1 MEANHIPLIMQRLDK
16 IVAEDRIRKYSTAL
30 IVKIIVIL
38 KIYVVS
44 YRSSRYFFNNH
55 REFMELLNITD
66 IPNFR
71 TLSYRS
77 LRIDWHLIN
86 SSIIDIINP
95 YNDSAAVDSSVVKPC
110 RDTTAQR
117 RRKNRKYKY
126 PESSWGY
133 STMGYE
139 YGRKVHAS
147 IDTDSLSVMEWKI
160 TTASVYDKT
169 IALPMIDSV
178 RNYSYILMDAAY
190 DSSDVYDYIFENTQ
204 AMPVI
209 DTNRRR
215 GIVED
220 RLTFNRKLGIALRK
234 KESSRYKLR
243 WEIERTFS
251 ILKEILEMEY
261 IWYVK
266 HRNYDIDIGE
276 IIVAYNC
283 IVMAN
288 KITGISG
295 RKIMYIV
302 S

>member
-1 MEANHIPLIMQRLDK
+1 MAANQIPLIMERLDK
-16 IVAEDRIRKYSTAL
+16 IVTEDRARKYSNAL

-38 KIYVVS
+38 RIYRIS

-55 REFMELLNITD
+55 REFMELLDITD
-66 IPNFR
+66 IPNFK

-77 LRIDWHLIN
+77 LRIDWHYIN
-86 SSIIDIINP
+86 SAIVDIINP
-95 YNDSAAVDSSVVKPC
+95 ENDNAAIDSSIVKTC
-110 RDTTAQR
+110 KDATAQR
-117 RRKNRKYKY
+117 RRKSKKYKD

-139 YGRKVHAS
+139 YGRKMHAS
-147 IDTDSLSVMEWKI
+147 IDTDSLSIQEWKM
-160 TTASVYDKT
+160 TTASVYDKNM
-169 IALPMIDSV
+169 AFEMIDSV
-178 RNYSYILMDAAY
+178 REYNYILMDAAY
-190 DSSDVYDYIFENTQ
+190 DSSDIYDYIFENTH

-220 RLTFNRKLGIALRK
+220 RLAYNRKIGIELRK
-234 KESSRYKLR
+234 RESSRYKLR

-251 ILKEILEMEY
+251 ILKEILGMEH

-266 HRNYDIDIGE
+266 HRNYDTAIGE

-288 KITGISG
+288 KITGIPE
-295 RKIMYIV
+295 RKIMHIV